1 MLVNN
6 IAVRTVARAK
16 AMTTQIVRSV
26 WARFADKPFVA
37 RNRRAIVAILIVWLA
52 IFSAGYM
59 VIRSSAANTNLAFY
73 RTGFDAVR
81 NLAAKSRPFVLDQD
95 VLALNTLIRETQ
107 TIDTLAYAA
116 IVDHLNVILAHTNG
130 AMANRPFRPLGQA
143 RELEAQDGTRAIAG
157 MTIDQKAAVG
167 FFETVRFAEV
177 PIGQAV
183 VVLDISR
190 LNARAAG
197 LRWLYAG
204 LTTLVLTAGV
214 ALLLWLDR
222 GKRKTALQTQ
232 LAMESADRVGPY
244 HLKAKI
250 AMGGMAELFEADYL
264 REDGFRRKVAIKRIR
279 PHLAQNADFI
289 RMFTREARLA
299 ALLQHPNIVQIFD
312 YGKIENVYFIA
323 MEYVDGKNLDEI
335 LGAMKIGLPVDQ
347 AVYIVGEICKG
358 LDYSHTRVDDESGT
372 PLDIIHRDIS
382 PQNMLISCKGE
393 VKISDF
399 GISKAQSEPNLT
411 QAGIIKG
418 KLAYM
423 SPEQALGHS
432 LDARAD
438 IFALG
443 LLFHEVLTGLRVFRF
458 ENEIEAIREIPQ
470 RDIEPLSAIIKQI
483 PEALNRIVMKCLA
496 KDREARYQSAA
507 EVYADLMAFRKQAR
521 ISYDANDLSSF
532 MHERLTEGDEADCV
546 V

>member
-1 MLVNN
+1 MLVND
-6 IAVRTVARAK
+6 IALKTVARAR
-16 AMTTQIVRSV
+16 AMTTQVMRSV
-26 WARFADKPFVA
+26 FARFTDIPFVA
-37 RNRRAIVAILIVWLA
+37 RNRRAIVVVLIVWLA
-52 IFSAGYM
+52 VVSACYL
-59 VIRSSAANTNLAFY
+59 VYRSSAATANLAFH

-81 NLAAKSRPFVLDQD
+81 NLAVKSRPFVLGQD
-95 VLALNTLIRETQ
+95 VLALSTLIRDAQAIEA
-107 TIDTLAYAA
+107 LSFAA
-116 IVDHLNVILAHTNG
+116 IVDHLNVVLAHTNS
-130 AMANRPFRPLGQA
+130 AMANHPFRPLGQA

-157 MTIDQKAAVG
+157 LTVEQKSAVG
-167 FFETVRFAEV
+167 FFETIRFAEV

-183 VVLDISR
+183 VVLDISH
-190 LNARAAG
+190 LDARIAG
-197 LRWLYAG
+197 LRWLWAA
-204 LTTLVLTAGV
+204 LTALALTIGI

-222 GKRKTALQTQ
+222 GKRQKALQTQ
-232 LAMESADRVGPY
+232 TAMEHADRIGPY

-250 AMGGMAELFEADYL
+250 AMGGMAELFQADYL

-279 PHLAQNADFI
+279 PHLAENADFI
-289 RMFTREARLA
+289 KMFTREARLA

-312 YGKIENVYFIA
+312 YGKIDNVYFIA
-323 MEYVDGKNLDEI
+323 MEYIDGKNLGEI
-335 LGAMKIGLPVDQ
+335 LAAMKIGLPFDQ
-347 AVYIVGEICKG
+347 AVYILGEICKG
-358 LDYSHTRVDDESGT
+358 LEHSHTRIDDESGM

-411 QAGIIKG
+411 QAGVIKG

-423 SPEQALGHS
+423 SPEQALGQS

-458 ENEIEAIREIPQ
+458 ENEIQAIREIPQ
-470 RDIEPLSAIIKQI
+470 RDIEPLTAIIKQI

-507 EVYADLMAFRKQAR
+507 EVYADLMAFRKQAQ
-521 ISYDANDLSSF
+521 INYDANDLSIF
-532 MHERLTEGDEADCV
+532 MRERLTEGDEADCV